1 MRSLPPITANLC
13 SSFAGNSLSLFDIQ
27 ATSLFLLQLYNPETT
42 QPPYTQ
48 SHHRSIAYTESINL
62 QHIVMAPGASSTNN
76 SIREFYAPR
85 ITEPST
91 TKQRQSIP
99 RAEHRKPQR
108 PIQFHN
114 SHASTNHV
122 RPDDN
127 DELEIGCLGEIK
139 NYKAGDEFVLLWKW
153 VDDFMD
159 KRRAKQN
166 SSKSYNVNNP
176 TLRQPKPTPSS
187 SREARRIPKPATAPS
202 TEAVRRPTDRKVLC
216 EYKAQRPT
224 PWGKLLTSYG
234 NWKDQQA
241 EKEADQGRQRMR
253 QEIAGRQASGR
264 RDEPTRG
271 RSPNRREPPQTTLPP
286 PDQDHTPG
294 IVKKPVPVYNKK
306 RGEVPKHTV
315 NINQVPPIHNSVH
328 LQHTPSNNY
337 RTRPSGGHKGQSAR
351 DTRFSDF
358 LHQER
363 NPSTHETQRP
373 SAAPGGH
380 GEPVRDSRFSSRLD
394 PAKEI
399 RRAKEAEKAKGLKCY
414 ICSSMNCPGG
424 YRDNITNLW
433 VCAACQQKENLG
445 PKECQICGTPNS
457 PNTTYADNCG
467 LWLCSNCRSPTTE
480 ELPPIPKLSLKATS
494 KPNDAYCECDTPC
507 PSIEKFDDS
516 ISLCPFCEKRLTPF
530 PVVPLSEYNSDHLY
544 SDDSYE
550 TEASTPPA
558 SKPIGL
564 GITFPDP
571 EDEDEEKEEEF
582 RPTPPLKDSKYFQE
596 SPTLPPSS
604 SMDYNQSYLRKPGAT
619 HPYAP
624 SSSSSST
631 TTITGRKALPETK
644 TSSSPKPTTKPTPRQ
659 TFKTTNNNNH
669 QTRHPYPYP
678 YPYPPPPP
686 RSPPTTTTT
695 LHKPR
700 PASSVYISDEQPTT
714 TTTTLDDL
722 PYLPPRIPSQYA
734 NSRPLRRL
742 SSSVP
747 ASRASSLNRR
757 SSWYDFWKPVFERS
771 G

>member
-1 MRSLPPITANLC
+1 M
-13 SSFAGNSLSLFDIQ
+13 
-27 ATSLFLLQLYNPETT
+27 
-42 QPPYTQ
+42 
-48 SHHRSIAYTESINL
+48 
-62 QHIVMAPGASSTNN
+62 QHIIMAPGASSTNN
-76 SIREFYAPR
+76 NIREFYAPR

-99 RAEHRKPQR
+99 RPEHRKPQR
-108 PIQFHN
+108 PIQLHN
-114 SHASTNHV
+114 SHASTNPT
-122 RPDDN
+122 RSDDN
-127 DELEIGCLGEIK
+127 DESEVGCLGEIK

-159 KRRAKQN
+159 KRRAKQK
-166 SSKSYNVNNP
+166 SSKSYNVNNSAP
-176 TLRQPKPTPSS
+176 RQPKPTRSS
-187 SREARRIPKPATAPS
+187 SREAVQVSKPATAPS
-202 TEAVRRPTDRKVLC
+202 KEAVRRQVTDRKDLC
-216 EYKAQRPT
+216 EYKTQPPT
-224 PWGKLLTSYG
+224 PWGKLLHSYG

-241 EKEADQGRQRMR
+241 KRAADQGRQRMP
-253 QEIAGRQASGR
+253 QENAGRQASGH
-264 RDEPTRG
+264 RDDPTRG
-271 RSPNRREPPQTTLPP
+271 RSPNRREPPQTTLPL

-337 RTRPSGGHKGQSAR
+337 RTKPSAGQQGQSAR

-363 NPSTHETQRP
+363 NPSTREIQRP

-380 GEPVRDSRFSSRLD
+380 GEAVHNSRFSSKLD
-394 PAKEI
+394 PAKEM

-433 VCAACQQKENLG
+433 VCAACQQKENTG

-480 ELPPIPKLSLKATS
+480 ELPPIPKLSPRATS
-494 KPNDAYCECDTPC
+494 KPNAEYCECDTPC
-507 PSIEKFDDS
+507 PSIENFDDKIS
-516 ISLCPFCEKRLTPF
+516 ICPSCEKRLTPF
-530 PVVPLSEYNSDHLY
+530 PVVPLSEYNSDYLY

-550 TEASTPPA
+550 KKASTPPPA
-558 SKPIGL
+558 QRPIGL
-564 GITFPDP
+564 GITFSHP
-571 EDEDEEKEEEF
+571 EEEEEEEF
-582 RPTPPLKDSKYFQE
+582 RPTPPLKDSKYHSYQD

-604 SMDYNQSYLRKPGAT
+604 SMDYNHSYLRRPCAK

-624 SSSSSST
+624 SSSRSSSSST
-631 TTITGRKALPETK
+631 TTIRGRETLPRSK
-644 TSSSPKPTTKPTPRQ
+644 TSSSPSPNPPPANKQ
-659 TFKTTNNNNH
+659 TLRHQQTQTSKNNNNDYR
-669 QTRHPYPYP
+669 TRYPYP
-678 YPYPPPPP
+678 SPPS
-686 RSPPTTTTT
+686 SPPTTTKKN

-700 PASSVYISDEQPTT
+700 PASSVYISDEQLTT
-714 TTTTLDDL
+714 ITTLDDI
-722 PYLPPRIPSQYA
+722 PYLPPRIPSQYTNRLA
-734 NSRPLRRL
+734 GEEGRRRV

-747 ASRASSLNRR
+747 AAMSSSGSGSGLKRR
-757 SSWYDFWKPVFERS
+757 SSWYDFWKPVFEKT

>member
-1 MRSLPPITANLC
+1 
-13 SSFAGNSLSLFDIQ
+13 
-27 ATSLFLLQLYNPETT
+27 
-42 QPPYTQ
+42 
-48 SHHRSIAYTESINL
+48 
-62 QHIVMAPGASSTNN
+62 MAPGASSTNN
-76 SIREFYAPR
+76 NIREFYAPR

-108 PIQFHN
+108 PIQLHN
-114 SHASTNHV
+114 SRASANRT
-122 RPDDN
+122 RPNDN
-127 DELEIGCLGEIK
+127 DESEIGCLGEIK

-176 TLRQPKPTPSS
+176 TPRQPKPRPSS
-187 SREARRIPKPATAPS
+187 SREARQIPKLATTPS
-202 TEAVRRPTDRKVLC
+202 TEAVRRQTTDRGDLC
-216 EYKAQRPT
+216 EYNAQRPT
-224 PWGKLLTSYG
+224 PWGKLLNSYG

-241 EKEADQGRQRMR
+241 KKAADQGRQRMR
-253 QEIAGRQASGR
+253 QEIAGMQASGL

-271 RSPNRREPPQTTLPP
+271 RSPNRREPPQTTLQP
-286 PDQDHTPG
+286 PDQAHAPG
-294 IVKKPVPVYNKK
+294 IVKMPVPVYNKK

-315 NINQVPPIHNSVH
+315 DINQVPPIHNSVH

-337 RTRPSGGHKGQSAR
+337 RTRPSAGQQVQSAR

-363 NPSTHETQRP
+363 NPSTRETQRT
-373 SAAPGGH
+373 SSAPGGH
-380 GEPVRDSRFSSRLD
+380 GEPVRNSRFSSKLD

-399 RRAKEAEKAKGLKCY
+399 RRAKEAEKAKGPKCY
-414 ICSSMNCPGG
+414 ICSSMNRPGG

-433 VCAACQQKENLG
+433 VCAACQQKENIG

-480 ELPPIPKLSLKATS
+480 ELPPIPRLSRKATS
-494 KPNDAYCECDTPC
+494 KPNNEYCECDTPC
-507 PSIEKFDDS
+507 PSIEKLDDGIS
-516 ISLCPFCEKRLTPF
+516 ICPSCEKRLTPF

-550 TEASTPPA
+550 TKDSTPPA
-558 SKPIGL
+558 QRPIGL
-564 GITFPDP
+564 GITFPSLEEEEEEE
-571 EDEDEEKEEEF
+571 EDEIEEEGF

-604 SMDYNQSYLRKPGAT
+604 SMDYNQSYLRKPGAK

-624 SSSSSST
+624 SSSPSSPPSST
-631 TTITGRKALPETK
+631 TGRKTLPETK
-644 TSSSPKPTTKPTPRQ
+644 TSSSSPKPT
-659 TFKTTNNNNH
+659 
-669 QTRHPYPYP
+669 
-678 YPYPPPPP
+678 
-686 RSPPTTTTT
+686 PTTTTT
-695 LHKPR
+695 TKQALRHQQKQTFKNNNNETRYPYPSPPSSSPTTTTTILHKPR
-700 PASSVYISDEQPTT
+700 PASSVYISDEQSTT
-714 TTTTLDDL
+714 MTTTTLDDF
-722 PYLPPRIPSQYA
+722 PHYLPPRIPSQYYA
-734 NSRPLRRL
+734 ADRLGGEREGRRRRL

-747 ASRASSLNRR
+747 AAAASSSLNRR
-757 SSWYDFWKPVFERS
+757 SSWYDFWNPVFVFERE

>member
-1 MRSLPPITANLC
+1 M
-13 SSFAGNSLSLFDIQ
+13 
-27 ATSLFLLQLYNPETT
+27 
-42 QPPYTQ
+42 
-48 SHHRSIAYTESINL
+48 
-62 QHIVMAPGASSTNN
+62 VMAPGASSTNN
-76 SIREFYAPR
+76 SVREFYAPR

-91 TKQRQSIP
+91 TKQRQSTP

-108 PIQFHN
+108 PVQLHN
-114 SHASTNHV
+114 SHASPNRT

-127 DELEIGCLGEIK
+127 DESEIGCLGEIK
-139 NYKAGDEFVLLWKW
+139 NYEAGDEFVLLWKW

-176 TLRQPKPTPSS
+176 TPRQPKPTPSS
-187 SREARRIPKPATAPS
+187 LREARQIPKPATAPS
-202 TEAVRRPTDRKVLC
+202 TEAVRRQTTDKRDLG
-216 EYKAQRPT
+216 EYNAQRPT
-224 PWGKLLTSYG
+224 PWGKLLNSYG

-241 EKEADQGRQRMR
+241 KKAADQGRQRTR

-286 PDQDHTPG
+286 PDHDHTPG

-337 RTRPSGGHKGQSAR
+337 RTKPSAGHKGQSAR

-358 LHQER
+358 LYQER
-363 NPSTHETQRP
+363 NPSTRETQRT
-373 SAAPGGH
+373 SGAPGRH
-380 GEPVRDSRFSSRLD
+380 GEPVRNSRFSSKLD
-394 PAKEI
+394 PAKEM
-399 RRAKEAEKAKGLKCY
+399 RRAKEAERAKGLKCY

-433 VCAACQQKENLG
+433 VCAACQQKENIG

-457 PNTTYADNCG
+457 PNTTYADSCG

-480 ELPPIPKLSLKATS
+480 ELPPIPKLSPKATS
-494 KPNDAYCECDTPC
+494 KRNDEYCECDTPC
-507 PSIEKFDDS
+507 PSIEKFDDRIS
-516 ISLCPFCEKRLTPF
+516 ICPSCEKRLTPF

-544 SDDSYE
+544 SDDSDE
-550 TEASTPPA
+550 TKASTPPA
-558 SKPIGL
+558 QKPIGL
-564 GITFPDP
+564 GITFSDP
-571 EDEDEEKEEEF
+571 EEEDEEEEEEEEEEEGF

-604 SMDYNQSYLRKPGAT
+604 SIDYNQSYLRKPGAK

-624 SSSSSST
+624 SSSSSPASSST
-631 TTITGRKALPETK
+631 TSTGRNPLPETK
-644 TSSSPKPTTKPTPRQ
+644 TSSFPKPTATTTTKQTLRHQQQQ
-659 TFKTTNNNNH
+659 TFNKNH
-669 QTRHPYPYP
+669 HTRYPYP
-678 YPYPPPPP
+678 SPPS
-686 RSPPTTTTT
+686 SPPTTTTT
-695 LHKPR
+695 TTTAHLHKPR

-714 TTTTLDDL
+714 TTTLDDFP
-722 PYLPPRIPSQYA
+722 PYPPLPRIPSQYA
-734 NSRPLRRL
+734 AANDRLVGERRRRRL

-747 ASRASSLNRR
+747 AASGSGSGSLNRR
-757 SSWYDFWKPVFERS
+757 SSWYDFWKPVFEKT